1 MPRDKKGKGRRGSS
15 RFAAQS
21 ADEIEERNRRLEAFD
36 QKRRD
41 HRKAEGCSDDE
52 DSGSDAEVADTSRED
67 ALAQMK
73 MASMSVGGSAPKRRG
88 LEGIIEVE
96 NPNAKSNRP
105 VKLSDLAAKDPSKMT
120 RKEREEQDKAAAA
133 AAYRR
138 RHELGLTEEYK
149 KDMGKLEEVK
159 KRRAASEAKKKAEI
173 EDAEA
178 MERERQDRE
187 RAMGEVKIRKEKK
200 VSASGIIK
208 LDKITIKKMKPAMM
222 KEALKERGLEIQGNS
237 KQLVERL
244 LAYELGKK

>member
-96 NPNAKSNRP
+96 VSTPSAVATGVFFSPTACASRTSCVLIAFSYNPRIP
-105 VKLSDLAAKDPSKMT
+105 ML
-120 RKEREEQDKAAAA
+120 
-133 AAYRR
+133 
-138 RHELGLTEEYK
+138 
-149 KDMGKLEEVK
+149 
-159 KRRAASEAKKKAEI
+159 
-173 EDAEA
+173 
-178 MERERQDRE
+178 
-187 RAMGEVKIRKEKK
+187 K
-200 VSASGIIK
+200 VTA
-208 LDKITIKKMKPAMM
+208 
-222 KEALKERGLEIQGNS
+222 R
-237 KQLVERL
+237 
-244 LAYELGKK
+244 